1 MEVLIRD
8 YDLQIKAGILNL
20 VFEMFEDE
28 KFELQFTHYKCLTI
42 LEKTHKKLTESVKKA
57 GKSLPKE
64 EREYIDDA
72 LVNLGA
78 FIHYQTYHKF
88 VA

>member
-8 YDLQIKAGILNL
+8 YDSQIKAGILNL
-20 VFEMFEDE
+20 VFELFEDE
-28 KFELQFTHYKCLTI
+28 KFEHQFSHYRCLTI
-42 LEKTHKKLTESVKKA
+42 LEKTHKKMSESVKQS
-57 GKSLPKE
+57 GKSLLKE
-64 EREYIDDA
+64 EREYVGDA

-88 VA
+88 FA